1 MIAEG
6 FIRQLYRH
14 IAEPKAQMKRQNVQ
28 TDKLIQDISK
38 AETKLNEILKGDEKK
53 LFLAYCDAHSELS
66 SLMEQEFSLRD
77 SVLARNLPS
86 IPFAAM
92 IHHLRITAKSNR
104 Y

>member
-6 FIRQLYRH
+6 FIWQLYRH
-14 IAEPKAQMKRQNVQ
+14 IAEPQTKIIRQNVQ

-66 SLMEQEFSLRD
+66 SLVEQDIF
-77 SVLARNLPS
+77 
-86 IPFAAM
+86 
-92 IHHLRITAKSNR
+92 ITGFRLGAQFTLDTFCCNDIAFERHDKE
-104 Y
+104 

>member
-38 AETKLNEILKGDEKK
+38 AETTLNEILKGDEKK
-53 LFLAYCDAHSELS
+53 LFLAYCDAHSGLS
-66 SLMEQEFSLRD
+66 ALLQQEIFITGFRLGAQFALDTFCSD
-77 SVLARNLPS
+77 DT
-86 IPFAAM
+86 PFEN
-92 IHHLRITAKSNR
+92 HSKE
-104 Y
+104 